1 MFPVRKF
8 SFILQCY
15 VHERQV
21 FLKWRNIRILRIP
34 SSYWTLPLKNIY
46 NFSSNRTLYKN
57 KSLGEGVR
65 GLGGGS
71 SVKSV
76 SLAKSPRIYPRAG

>member
-15 VHERQV
+15 VHEHQV

-34 SSYWTLPLKNIY
+34 SSYWTLPLKKLY
-46 NFSSNRTLYKN
+46 NFSSNKTLYKN
-57 KSLGEGVR
+57 KSLLGAR
-65 GLGGGS
+65 GGGGEAAQLR
-71 SVKSV
+71 VF
-76 SLAKSPRIYPRAG
+76 P